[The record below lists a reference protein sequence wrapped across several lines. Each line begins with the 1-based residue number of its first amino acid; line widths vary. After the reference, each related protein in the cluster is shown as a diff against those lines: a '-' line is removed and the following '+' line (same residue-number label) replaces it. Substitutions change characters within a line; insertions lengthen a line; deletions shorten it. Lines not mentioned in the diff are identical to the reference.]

1 MIRVFI
7 AHAKGD
13 DDAALAKL
21 RGEIAAALEA
31 GRIAAAVT
39 LGRDDFEAHFPRLG
53 SSWQAWCADVVSG
66 FHPVTREPRYTHL
79 IVPTEFV
86 GKATADMVA
95 TALRVGKPVLRWR
108 AITGK
113 FTKITKVTKET
124 TSVQTGW
131 RIS

>member
-7 AHAKGD
+7 AHAKADGD
-13 DDAALAKL
+13 EYLAKL

-31 GRIAAAVT
+31 GHIAATLT

-79 IVPTEFV
+79 VVPTEFV
-86 GKATADMVA
+86 GKATADMVVM
-95 TALRVGKPVLRWR
+95 ALRSGKPVLRWR
-108 AITGK
+108 SITGK
-113 FTKITKVTKET
+113 FTKITTVTKVT

-131 RIS
+131 RVS